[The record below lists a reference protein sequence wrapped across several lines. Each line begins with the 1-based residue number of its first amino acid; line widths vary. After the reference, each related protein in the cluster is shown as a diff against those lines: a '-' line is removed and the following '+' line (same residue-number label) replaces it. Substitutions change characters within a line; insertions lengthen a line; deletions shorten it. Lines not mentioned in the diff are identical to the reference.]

1 MMMAKSAKP
10 KARPTKN
17 EKSKSGAKGQPNV
30 EDFFYVRDYT
40 GALALLEFRLKC
52 QDGDIKELMLWI
64 GYAAF
69 HLGNFRRAEEVYKQL
84 LEDHDVPTA
93 VYLYLSCCYFFQQMY
108 DEAQTAAEKGP
119 NEPLKTRLLFNIAH
133 RKGDETSLMQYHQNL
148 RDKKEDQLCLAAV
161 HYLRSHHQEV
171 RVIIFL
177 SHPIL
182 TYRNIILFLF

>member
-1 MMMAKSAKP
+1 MMAKSAKP

-17 EKSKSGAKGQPNV
+17 EKAKSGAKGQPNV

-84 LEDHDVPTA
+84 LDDHDVPTT

-108 DEAQTAAEKGP
+108 EEAQTAAEKGP
-119 NEPLKTRLLFNIAH
+119 SEPLKTRLLFNIAH

-171 RVIIFL
+171 K
-177 SHPIL
+177 
-182 TYRNIILFLF
+182 